1 MVHARNKGKDGELE
15 WIKTFG
21 ILFKGR
27 ELKRNLDQTR
37 EGGADILGCEPF
49 IVEVKRCEKL
59 ELDKWWRQVKA
70 AEETLKSAHLAGP
83 DSDQPFKRIS
93 VVSYRQNRGQWTF
106 LLPASLMGIDTDS
119 YVIAKLELFIKLV
132 EMKL

>member
-59 ELDKWWRQVKA
+59 ELDKWWRQVKV
-70 AEETLKSAHLAGP
+70 AEQALLAQ
-83 DSDQPFKRIS
+83 DKTVRIPT
-93 VVSYRQNRGQWTF
+93 VSYRQNRGQWTF

-119 YVIAKLELFIKLV
+119 YVITKLELFIKLV